1 MSDGIRAEVCLPT
14 VPDHPM
20 ASLTVDGPAIRSVTR
35 SLPSA
40 DAEEAIFEFVFDT
53 HAVDTSNDR
62 LQRVFEYGEKTAV
75 RVRESDLESSPHT
88 IVERHGSPII
98 ETQARAGSLYLT
110 FHALDLPTLRSIL
123 DDIRE
128 QYPDMQVIRLLQSS
142 GQPQETDVIY
152 IDRSELTT
160 RQREV
165 LQTAYDRGYFSHP
178 KGANA
183 SEIAAELGID
193 RSTFAEHLAA
203 AQRKLLG
210 SVVE

>member
-20 ASLTVDGPAIRSVTR
+20 ASLTVDGPPIRSVTR
-35 SLPSA
+35 CLPSS
-40 DAEEAIFEFVFDT
+40 DAEEAIFEFLFDT
-53 HAVDTSNDR
+53 HAVDASDDR
-62 LQRVFEYGEKTAV
+62 LQRVFEYGEKTAL
-75 RVRESDLESSPHT
+75 RVRESDLNSSPHA
-88 IVERHGSPII
+88 IVERHDSPVI
-98 ETQARAGSLYLT
+98 ETQAREGSLYLT
-110 FHALDLPTLRSIL
+110 FHAADLPTLRSIL
-123 DDIRE
+123 EDIRD
-128 QYPDMQVIRLLQSS
+128 QYPEMQVIRLLQSS

-152 IDRSELTT
+152 IDRSELTK

-183 SEIAAELGID
+183 SEIADELGID